1 MDTPKAK
8 GKGSTGSKKQLKIV
22 PQLVEWAVHPQEVEE
37 GSMGTTT
44 FKDFPEK
51 FHGSFSD
58 DEKKLAMWV
67 IGLFSAKVN
76 LRKTY
81 HVKLKASAGGETLF
95 VFTAVKNGNTQEL
108 DVFKVG
114 TPTATLPDDSTANA
128 IKARLQQRNISL
140 QGSWPSTQRK
150 AALAG
155 LNDLSDAELD
165 KLKDLKI
172 ERAGSAP
179 GGAGDAATV
188 GAHYVQADHTI
199 EVFDSAFELGVSGG
213 SGRPNGTLMALGTSP
228 GGVLPGVAHAIM
240 HEAAHVLAYGEI
252 RAAEVDI
259 NKAFEKLKKESQ
271 NMQQWSPAHYTD
283 TLDEENLT
291 FSYNTTSEPGSEPD
305 KTTFRKDLKALEK
318 AYDEFDKALKAFDA
332 IKQTKVMKA
341 FDTDVS
347 KEVPIT
353 PYSLDEQKQAG
364 SDEEAKHGA
373 LEEFFAE
380 GFAVFH
386 WDPEWL
392 KTHRKP
398 VHDFFNA
405 KKHL

>member
-1 MDTPKAK
+1 MGQPQAK
-8 GKGSTGSKKQLKIV
+8 GKGSTGTKKKLKIA
-22 PQLVEWAVHPQEVEE
+22 PQLVEWSVHHKEVEE
-37 GSMGTTT
+37 SSMGTTT

-51 FHGSFSD
+51 FHGSFTET
-58 DEKKLAMWV
+58 EKKTAMWV
-67 IGLFSAKVN
+67 IGLFGSTVN

-81 HVKLKASAGGETLF
+81 HVKLKTSSGGETIF

-114 TPTATLPDDSTANA
+114 TPTATLPDDTTANT

-140 QGSWPSTQRK
+140 KGSWPSKQRK

-155 LNDLSDAELD
+155 LNDLLDAELD

-172 ERAGSAP
+172 ERAGGAP

-213 SGRPNGTLMALGTSP
+213 SAIPNGTLMALGTSP
-228 GGVLPGVAHAIM
+228 GNVLPGVAHAMM

-252 RAAEVDI
+252 RAAELDI
-259 NKAFEKLKKESQ
+259 NKAFEKLKQESQ
-271 NMQQWSPAHYTD
+271 NMQKWSPAHYTD
-283 TLDEENLT
+283 NLDEENRT
-291 FSYNTTSEPGSEPD
+291 FSYNTTSEPASEPD
-305 KTTFRKDLKALEK
+305 KTNFRKDLKALEK

-341 FDTDVS
+341 FETDVS

-364 SDEEAKHGA
+364 SDEDAKRGA

-386 WDPEWL
+386 WDPDWL

-398 VHDFFNA
+398 VHDYFNA
-405 KKHL
+405 QKHL